1 MADDAVS
8 HHGAPPMP
16 QALLRL
22 GLSPAVRPQMGPHIR
37 PPNFGDRIGLDM
49 DLVPEL
55 AVVVRHVLIGLREAS
70 PKFLIEP
77 IVVTASQPA
86 RLDSH
91 S

>member
-1 MADDAVS
+1 
-8 HHGAPPMP
+8 
-16 QALLRL
+16 
-22 GLSPAVRPQMGPHIR
+22 
-37 PPNFGDRIGLDM
+37 M